1 MTRSSAYKLAAFA
14 GFVVASTPALS
25 ADPPPP
31 PEVQQLFVFAG
42 AWRGKL
48 ELVQPGQ
55 PAQTLDF
62 QFDCKAVEAAWAVT
76 CSAVEKGADGTTTEA
91 DVLGYDPNDKLVHFF
106 TVDNAGETHDH
117 KGRWTSADTLA
128 LEHTGT
134 LEGKPLAEKL
144 TIVFRGREL
153 TAEFVGTAGG
163 AEIYR
168 GKISAKK

>member
-1 MTRSSAYKLAAFA
+1 MTRSSAHTPATFAAL
-14 GFVVASTPALS
+14 VLASTAGLG
-25 ADPPPP
+25 ANPPTP
-31 PEVQQLFVFAG
+31 PEVKQLFVFAG

-48 ELVQPGQ
+48 ETVQPGQ

-62 QFDCKAVEAAWAVT
+62 SFDCKTVEAAWAVT
-76 CSAVEKGADGTTTEA
+76 CTGVEKGPDGTTTEA

-134 LEGKPLAEKL
+134 LEGKPFSEKL